1 MIDLKG
7 VSGLPVLLD
16 REKAKLEFSGSLEPV
31 EPSVRK
37 LEEMKDVLLDSDF
50 EGESELYYMYRG
62 VSKEEDKEILKEHNL
77 RYDLTLLKPVSLG
90 DEFNKTYG
98 HYHPEVPGTNFTY
111 PEIYEVLY
119 GEAYY
124 ILQRVDFEDERQVL
138 REFLVVVADV
148 GDKVVIP
155 PGYGHVTI
163 NPSLERPLLMANITA
178 DGFKSV
184 YEPFKK
190 ARGAG
195 FYLTT
200 SGEWLENQN
209 YNLGSVKFDMT
220 SAKGGEL
227 LKLEGEPMYL
237 SCIKNPEKFR
247 FLTHPQDFIGF
258 WSELS
263 LRRLGRK

>member
-7 VSGLPVLLD
+7 VSGLPVSLN
-16 REKAKLEFSGSLEPV
+16 REKVKVEFGEGLESV
-31 EPSVRK
+31 EPAVRS
-37 LEEMKDVLLDSDF
+37 LDEMRDVLLDPYI
-50 EGESELYYMYRG
+50 EGEDELYYMYRD
-62 VSKEEDKEILKEHNL
+62 VSQDEERKIFKEHNL
-77 RYDLTLLKPVSLG
+77 RYDLTLLKPVALG
-90 DEFNKTYG
+90 EEFNKTYG
-98 HYHPEVPGTNFTY
+98 HYHPEVPGTSFTY

-124 ILQRVDFEDERQVL
+124 ILQRVDMEDTKQAL

-148 GDKVVIP
+148 GDKVIIP

-200 SGEWLENQN
+200 NGEWLENQN
-209 YNLGSVKFDMT
+209 YNLGAVKFDMT
-220 SAKGGEL
+220 AAKGGEL
-227 LKLEGEPMYL
+227 LKLRNEPMYL
-237 SCIKNPEKFR
+237 SCIENPEKFR

-263 LRRLGRK
+263 LRRLGRR